1 MNNDRVGQK
10 MSNFE
15 KLV

>member
-1 MNNDRVGQK
+1 MNDVQK

-15 KLV
+15 MTGEHN